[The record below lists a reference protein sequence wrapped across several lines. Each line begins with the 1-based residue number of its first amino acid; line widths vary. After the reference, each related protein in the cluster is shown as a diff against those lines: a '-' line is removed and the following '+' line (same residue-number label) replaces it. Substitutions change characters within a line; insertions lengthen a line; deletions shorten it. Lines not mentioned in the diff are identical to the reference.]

1 MPDWSVVIP
10 VYRERGIQ
18 RCIDRV
24 RTVASNRDI
33 EIIISGADGSLTA
46 GRILRPGAGL
56 RVIDAPKGRGIQIA
70 KAISVATA
78 EKILVLHAD
87 TQLPNG
93 AFELMDGVLSMRDAG
108 AFRFRMDSKKPILVL
123 SACIT
128 NIRASLTRI
137 PFGDQGHFFRKK
149 ILLSIGGYPMLPL
162 FEDVSFM
169 ERLKRKKI
177 SIGFV
182 FRPVVTSSRRYRALG
197 YWRTTLRN
205 WKIQFDWKQCVS
217 ADVLAL
223 RYWKGVEKNESRK
236 ETALIIFHRALRP
249 GFVKTRLAKRVG
261 DTVAIN
267 LYRAFLIDLEKT
279 VLETD
284 ATVFPYVDCT
294 DDREALFWPLAMRQ
308 SGEDLGQRM
317 ANAIRET
324 IDRGFKKIILIGS
337 DLPHLR
343 KSDIDAAIRMLSD
356 TDVVFGPAT
365 DGGYYLVGVNAAT
378 FDPSI
383 FALASWSHERVL
395 SESRELCEASGLSV
409 ALCEPMRDFDTAED
423 IDAWFLTRASKK
435 EASVTWDEWNRILTL
450 F

>member
-1 MPDWSVVIP
+1 MLDWSIVIP
-10 VYRERGIQ
+10 AYRERGIQ

-24 RTVASNRDI
+24 RTVAGIRDI
-33 EIIISGADGSLTA
+33 EIIISGADSSWTA
-46 GRILRPGAGL
+46 ERILRPGEGL

-70 KAISVATA
+70 KAISAATA

-87 TQLPNG
+87 TQLPSR
-93 AFELMDGVLSMRDAG
+93 AFELMDNVLLKREAG
-108 AFRFRMDSKKPILVL
+108 AFRLCMDSKNPIIVL

-137 PFGDQGHFFRKK
+137 PFGDQAHFFQKK
-149 ILLSIGGYPMLPL
+149 ILSVIGGYPMLPL
-162 FEDVSFM
+162 FEDVAFM
-169 ERLKRKKI
+169 ERLKQKFF

-182 FRPVVTSSRRYRALG
+182 PRSVVTSSRRYRVLG

-205 WKIQFDWKQCVS
+205 WKLQFDWKHGVS
-217 ADVLAL
+217 ADVLAS
-223 RYWKGVEKNESRK
+223 RYQKGVEQNDIWEK
-236 ETALIIFHRALRP
+236 TAIIIFHRALRP

-261 DTVAIN
+261 DFAVMG
-267 LYRAFLIDLEKT
+267 LYRAFLTDLEKT

-284 ATVFPYVDCT
+284 AKILPYVDCT
-294 DDREALFWPLAMRQ
+294 DDREALFWPLAVKQ
-308 SGEDLGQRM
+308 TGADLGQRM

-343 KSDIDAAIRMLSD
+343 KSYIDAAIRMLSD

-395 SESRELCEASGLSV
+395 SESLALCEASCLSV
-409 ALCEPMRDFDTAED
+409 SLCEPMTDFDTFED
-423 IDAWFLTRASKK
+423 IDAWFVKKNSKK
-435 EASVTWDEWNRILTL
+435 VASATWNEWKRLAH
-450 F
+450 